1 MAPKNA
7 RNFKTKAKRVSRS
20 SFEPI
25 VEFDRTRFHTLQNE
39 QKIETLIKYRSIWR
53 ERQINL
59 DELYRSVH
67 RNLGS
72 RKWFSLCSDLEP
84 PPTTLI
90 RDFYLNLSTHSD
102 DSGGHYLTT
111 SIRGEEFWIT
121 KQIVSKALCVPLVRK
136 PTYPY
141 TDSPPMDDVMTF
153 LCGRSVTWGTEP
165 RLNSRKLTEI
175 NYILFKIAC
184 HIFPISRVHTIPIDR
199 CVFLYALIIDG
210 SICFPSLFIQTIV
223 EVHRSKSRNH
233 SLYFSIFIH
242 RILNFLELE
251 NFHSLELI
259 HIIAPIRVS
268 FLR

>member
-1 MAPKNA
+1 
-7 RNFKTKAKRVSRS
+7 
-20 SFEPI
+20 
-25 VEFDRTRFHTLQNE
+25 
-39 QKIETLIKYRSIWR
+39 
-53 ERQINL
+53 
-59 DELYRSVH
+59 
-67 RNLGS
+67 
-72 RKWFSLCSDLEP
+72 
-84 PPTTLI
+84 
-90 RDFYLNLSTHSD
+90 
-102 DSGGHYLTT
+102 
-111 SIRGEEFWIT
+111 
-121 KQIVSKALCVPLVRK
+121 
-136 PTYPY
+136 
-141 TDSPPMDDVMTF
+141 MTF